1 MQTPFA
7 RPPATPRLTEARAT
21 ALFLRV
27 PKVAHWLRRYPSSG
41 RVTAA
46 TFDPKTGS
54 WTVGVWSG
62 KAGEVA
68 MGKVDDQDASVTAAW
83 TGPQVAWKMARG
95 VPGAFG
101 GKRINSLPVWLA
113 FCAVFLVGLI
123 DWRRVLSLRT
133 LDLLVLLSF
142 SVSLWFFNRGDIF
155 TSVPLVYPPL
165 LYLIGR
171 AVWIGLRGRATTTR
185 ATLPVWLLLG
195 AAVFLAGFRIG
206 LNAEASN
213 VIDVGYAGVIGA
225 ARIVHGQAPYGH
237 MPAEGVL
244 KACGPADA
252 EGEIRERIQANG
264 RCETAN
270 ERGDTYGP
278 VAYLAYIP
286 GYLVRGWTG
295 KWDDLPAAHITSGL
309 FDLLCLAGMFFV
321 GMRYGGRELGA
332 VLALAWASY
341 PFTQYA
347 SNSNT
352 NDLIPPAFLIW
363 GLWAAGRP
371 WARGALVALSSLDEV
386 LLADRGP
393 ALAHLPRAEG
403 PPGSGIR
410 RRLRRR
416 DGSRVLDPPPRAES
430 VARGARLLGPDAR
443 LADRARVAVLD
454 LGLAAVPRGVARPA
468 RAAVGVERRA
478 GRGRDRVRPRT
489 PPQVAAPAR
498 RPHRGAALRL
508 RARPHALVLSLPAL
522 GLPVP
527 RVRLPRAGLGGA

>member
-1 MQTPFA
+1 MT
-7 RPPATPRLTEARAT
+7 
-21 ALFLRV
+21 
-27 PKVAHWLRRYPSSG
+27 S
-41 RVTAA
+41 A

-54 WTVGVWSG
+54 WTVGVWYG
-62 KAGEVA
+62 RAGEIA
-68 MGKVDDQDASVTAAW
+68 MGKVDDQDASVTEAW

-101 GKRINSLPVWLA
+101 GRRINSLPVWLA

-142 SVSLWFFNRGDIF
+142 SVSLWYFNRGDIF

-195 AAVFLAGFRIG
+195 ATVFLAGFRIG

-237 MPAEGVL
+237 MPAEGTL
-244 KACGPADA
+244 NACGPADA
-252 EGEIRERIQANG
+252 DGEIRDRIQANG

-278 VAYLAYIP
+278 VAYLAYVP
-286 GYLVRGWTG
+286 GYLIRGWSG

-309 FDLLCLAGMFFV
+309 FDLLCLAGMFLV
-321 GMRYGGRELGA
+321 GVRYGGRELGA
-332 VLALAWASY
+332 VLALAWAAY

-363 GLWAAGRP
+363 GFWLAGRP
-371 WARGALVALSSLDEV
+371 WARGAFVALSSWTKFSSLVVAPLWLTYPERK
-386 LLADRGP
+386 ARP
-393 ALAHLPRAEG
+393 ALAYVGGFAIATAAAFSILLLEPHPA
-403 PPGSGIR
+403 
-410 RRLRRR
+410 
-416 DGSRVLDPPPRAES
+416 
-430 VARGARLLGPDAR
+430 ARGAGLLGPDAR

-454 LGLAAVPRGVARPA
+454 LGLAAVPRGPARPA
-468 RAAVGVERRA
+468 PRAVGAQRRARRGGDPVRVRAAA
-478 GRGRDRVRPRT
+478 
-489 PPQVAAPAR
+489 QVAAPAR
-498 RPHRGAALRL
+498 RPHRGADRRL
-508 RARPHALVLSLPAL
+508 RARPDALVLSLPAV

-527 RVRLPRAGLGGA
+527 RVRVPRACLGGA